1 MATVDV
7 PWGLRAGS
15 VLPYFAN
22 KSKVP
27 VTFLPFLAHAEPLN
41 LPLSPG

>member
-1 MATVDV
+1 MATVGV
-7 PWGLRAGS
+7 PQGLKAGS

-27 VTFLPFLAHAEPLN
+27 VTLLPEG
-41 LPLSPG
+41 SPAFPCPC